1 MINLFL
7 IFFRIGCVGF
17 GGLGSVL
24 AIIERDLVTKQQKL
38 TAEDVTEA
46 LTYTKLLPGSTVV
59 QVVTYLGYK
68 LGGWAGATVSTIAFV
83 LPAFLVMLI
92 LAIAYGSISTLAN
105 VQGGLRGLSAAV
117 VGVLV
122 VTCYNLGR
130 KTIKD
135 WLSAGL
141 AVIAFVAAVVFHAP
155 LALIVVG
162 AGLIGLVA
170 YLFEAK
176 KINKQSE

>member
-1 MINLFL
+1 MFKLFL

-24 AIIERDLVTKQQKL
+24 AIIERDLVTEREKL
-38 TAEDVTEA
+38 AAEDVTEA

-68 LGGWAGATVSTIAFV
+68 LGGWGGATVSTIAFV

-92 LAIAYGSISTLAN
+92 LAVAYGSIASLDS
-105 VQGGLRGLSAAV
+105 VKGGLRGLSAAV
-117 VGVLV
+117 IGVLV
-122 VTCYNLGR
+122 VTCYRLGQ

-135 WLSAGL
+135 WLEAIL
-141 AVIAFVAAVVFHAP
+141 AVAAFIAAVVFHAP
-155 LALIVVG
+155 LALIVVV
-162 AGLIGLVA
+162 AGFIGLLV
-170 YLFEAK
+170 YFIKTRQAK
-176 KINKQSE
+176 

>member
-1 MINLFL
+1 MVNLFI

-38 TAEDVTEA
+38 NAEDITEA

-59 QVVTYLGYK
+59 QVVTYLGYR

-92 LAIAYGSISTLAN
+92 LAVAYGSISTLAN

-117 VGVLV
+117 IGVLV
-122 VTCYNLGR
+122 ITCYRLGG

-135 WLSAGL
+135 WLGAIL
-141 AVIAFVAAVVFHAP
+141 AIIAFVAAVVFHAP

-162 AGLIGLVA
+162 AGIVGLLA
-170 YLFEAK
+170 YFIK
-176 KINKQSE
+176 TRQTK

>member
-1 MINLFL
+1 MVNLFL

-24 AIIERDLVTKQQKL
+24 AIIERDLVTKRQKL
-38 TAEDVTEA
+38 AAEDITEA

-59 QVVTYLGYK
+59 QVCSYLGYK
-68 LGGWAGATVSTIAFV
+68 LGGWSGSAASTIAFV
-83 LPAFLVMLI
+83 LPAFLVMLV
-92 LAIAYGSISTLAN
+92 LAVFYKSISTLPN

-122 VTCYNLGR
+122 VTCYQLGR
-130 KTIKD
+130 SAIKD
-135 WLSAGL
+135 WLGVIL

-155 LALIVVG
+155 LALIVIG
-162 AGLIGLVA
+162 AGIIGLLA
-170 YLFEAK
+170 YFIK
-176 KINKQSE
+176 TRQTK

>member
-1 MINLFL
+1 MVNLFL

-68 LGGWAGATVSTIAFV
+68 LGG
-83 LPAFLVMLI
+83 
-92 LAIAYGSISTLAN
+92 
-105 VQGGLRGLSAAV
+105 
-117 VGVLV
+117 
-122 VTCYNLGR
+122 
-130 KTIKD
+130 
-135 WLSAGL
+135 
-141 AVIAFVAAVVFHAP
+141 
-155 LALIVVG
+155 
-162 AGLIGLVA
+162 
-170 YLFEAK
+170 
-176 KINKQSE
+176 